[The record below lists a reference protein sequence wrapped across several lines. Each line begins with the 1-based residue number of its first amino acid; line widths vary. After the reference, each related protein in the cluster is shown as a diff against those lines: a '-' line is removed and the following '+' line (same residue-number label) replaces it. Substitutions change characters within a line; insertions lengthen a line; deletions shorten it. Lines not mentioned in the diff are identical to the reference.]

1 MIGTIS
7 KPIRGGDNVDFMLK
21 SDSDAAENKSAALKI
36 CTESLRDVS
45 AISTGGTNHGIYT
58 EGCAIYQGIASML
71 DSYCNAGERD
81 AERIKTVAHAL
92 ADLDNGMRSDMLS
105 GSSV

>member
-1 MIGTIS
+1 M
-7 KPIRGGDNVDFMLK
+7 DFMLK
-21 SDSDAAENKSAALKI
+21 SDSDVAESKSAMLKF
-36 CTESLRDVS
+36 CTGLLRDVS
-45 AISTGGTNHGIYT
+45 TIGTGGTNHGIYA

-92 ADLDNGMRSDMLS
+92 ADLDNGMKSDMLS
-105 GSSV
+105 GFSV